1 MYIPFWTK
9 LNNEGKS
16 KTDRDF
22 LRKPKKARQFICWNK
37 YILDYYMLS
46 CFKYTAKLENWTKI
60 AIGLYS
66 LLGSNTKHFSMKK
79 KSQLLS
85 YLKSSWAF
93 INATR
98 SLTAWMKSS
107 WPAISLVTTENCCQL
122 YLAKI
127 DNMAATWCSK
137 LGANCNCNLACD
149 CKETENKLFLQLNTV
164 TWKMPSKVMNCSRK
178 IIVNFS
184 PKSHKLLVILITNSL
199 ASVERKSLLPLL
211 IEKILE
217 IFMTS
222 KDKSRKLE
230 VWRFTKNIK

>member
-1 MYIPFWTK
+1 MFIPFWTQ

-22 LRKPKKARQFICWNK
+22 LYKPKKARQFICWNK
-37 YILDYYMLS
+37 YILDYYMPS
-46 CFKYTAKLENWTKI
+46 CFKYRKVGKLDKDCHWPLFTFRV
-60 AIGLYS
+60 
-66 LLGSNTKHFSMKK
+66 KHQAFFHEK

-122 YLAKI
+122 YLAKM

-230 VWRFTKNIK
+230 IWRFTKNIK